1 MTFAEKLIRLRKRE
15 GWSQE
20 ALAESLGVSR
30 QAVSRWEQGTALPD
44 AGKLLPCAKLFGVS
58 VDWILDDGQDWEAK
72 SQAAA
77 PAKKPG
83 LLRTILWSILI
94 GISLLGV
101 LLLGILSSVFQ
112 AVVTEAPAGVEWVH
126 AYTGLVGFLKFY
138 HLEWLFALC
147 FLAAAVG
154 ILGLLL
160 PRLRKKTDENPIL
173 RTNLVLLPILLQAGA
188 ISGCAQSLWWLGIG
202 REDYRGLFWFHT
214 AALLA
219 TSLWMAWNIRQERE
233 PRQRR
238 KNAWIEL
245 TYCILQAVVGLVM
258 VDMGLG
264 LVGTALMVTLGA
276 VYILVI
282 NPRYMNRR
290 LTRSKENGK

>member
-1 MTFAEKLIRLRKRE
+1 M
-15 GWSQE
+15 
-20 ALAESLGVSR
+20 
-30 QAVSRWEQGTALPD
+30 
-44 AGKLLPCAKLFGVS
+44 
-58 VDWILDDGQDWEAK
+58 
-72 SQAAA
+72 
-77 PAKKPG
+77 
-83 LLRTILWSILI
+83 
-94 GISLLGV
+94 
-101 LLLGILSSVFQ
+101 
-112 AVVTEAPAGVEWVH
+112 
-126 AYTGLVGFLKFY
+126 
-138 HLEWLFALC
+138 
-147 FLAAAVG
+147 G

>member
-1 MTFAEKLIRLRKRE
+1 MPT
-15 GWSQE
+15 
-20 ALAESLGVSR
+20 
-30 QAVSRWEQGTALPD
+30 
-44 AGKLLPCAKLFGVS
+44 
-58 VDWILDDGQDWEAK
+58 
-72 SQAAA
+72 
-77 PAKKPG
+77 PA
-83 LLRTILWSILI
+83 
-94 GISLLGV
+94 
-101 LLLGILSSVFQ
+101 
-112 AVVTEAPAGVEWVH
+112 
-126 AYTGLVGFLKFY
+126 LVGFLKFY

-188 ISGCAQSLWWLGIG
+188 ISGCAQSLWWLGMG

-264 LVGTALMVTLGA
+264 LVGTVLMVTLGA

>member
-1 MTFAEKLIRLRKRE
+1 M
-15 GWSQE
+15 
-20 ALAESLGVSR
+20 
-30 QAVSRWEQGTALPD
+30 
-44 AGKLLPCAKLFGVS
+44 
-58 VDWILDDGQDWEAK
+58 
-72 SQAAA
+72 
-77 PAKKPG
+77 
-83 LLRTILWSILI
+83 
-94 GISLLGV
+94 
-101 LLLGILSSVFQ
+101 
-112 AVVTEAPAGVEWVH
+112 VTEAPAGVEWVH

-188 ISGCAQSLWWLGIG
+188 ISGCAQSLWWLGMG

-219 TSLWMAWNIRQERE
+219 TSLWMAWNISQERE

-282 NPRYMNRR
+282 NPRYMNRC